1 LYQLK
6 HQNIVQFIESFKEGF
21 NYCIITE
28 YCAGGD
34 LRKKIEDTRRR
45 NLTIKIE
52 LILIWSHEIINALD
66 FLHSNEIIHRDIK
79 PEYLNSF
86 LIFEYIKILN

>member
-1 LYQLK
+1 MYQLK

-28 YCAGGD
+28 YCGGGD
-34 LRKKIEDTRRR
+34 LRKKIEDTKRL
-45 NLTIKIE
+45 NLTIKLE